1 MKKNYRPVMYHNWR
15 HAFNV
20 AQTMFTILKVMII
33 MIMIMIMHLYS
44 AFSLKGSNALYNESQ
59 GVRPDISL

>member
-20 AQTMFTILKVMII
+20 AQTMFTILKVWVITLIVYQICSPVTYGILQLAI
-33 MIMIMIMHLYS
+33 MS
-44 AFSLKGSNALYNESQ
+44 YNE
-59 GVRPDISL
+59 

>member
-33 MIMIMIMHLYS
+33 MIMHLYS
-44 AFSLKGSNALYNESQ
+44 AFSLKESMHSTMKVK
-59 GVRPDISL
+59 G